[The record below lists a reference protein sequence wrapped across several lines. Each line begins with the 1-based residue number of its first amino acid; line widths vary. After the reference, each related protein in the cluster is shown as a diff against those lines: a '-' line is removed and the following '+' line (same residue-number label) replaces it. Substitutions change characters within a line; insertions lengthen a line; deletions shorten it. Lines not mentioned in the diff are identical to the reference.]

1 MPADPSFEELRTAID
16 FLVSLGTIRLV
27 ISGGEPFMRND
38 LPELASYAKAC
49 GVQQII
55 ILTNGLFISSANV
68 RPLATLV
75 DGIAVAFDGYSEGS
89 GAFLRGEQRF
99 SSLVQAIRIIQQEN
113 IEARI
118 LPTIHGKNIDDIAHY
133 EKLAR
138 ELGATVRYSLLLASP
153 HDAGAFLLSD
163 TQLAHLGELSS
174 HGAFSYGSNAYES
187 RMVALSA
194 RRSCGAG
201 TRTLSVAADGKVY
214 PCHMLH
220 DKHFYMGKRIRDAP
234 ENFYEQHGCHGT
246 TSTCLMCEISKDVTP
261 AREAYLCGGGLSCTS
276 ILARKE
282 YHGS

>member
-1 MPADPSFEELRTAID
+1 
-16 FLVSLGTIRLV
+16 
-27 ISGGEPFMRND
+27 MRND

-138 ELGATVRYSLLLASP
+138 ELGATVSYSLLLASP

-220 DKHFYMGKRIRDAP
+220 DKHFYMGNAFRDAP
-234 ENFYEQHGCHGT
+234 ETIMN
-246 TSTCLMCEISKDVTP
+246 STVARYFHMLDVRDLERCNTCE
-261 AREAYLCGGGLSCTS
+261 AAYLCGGGCRARAFLHEKSIMGHDPYCRLSYTYYQCLGRQLS
-276 ILARKE
+276 DHFRKE
-282 YHGS
+282 EKDAV